1 MQMNSSIKSI
11 LISRHY
17 LVTDEPASVNY
28 AYLNAYLMSNF
39 GIIVDKPNL
48 LTKDM
53 VKQISEKF
61 HLTVP
66 KSFYEN
72 PQNTLLFTKDELLIG
87 QLVSYF
93 VGYGSDIGRIE
104 LFKKDFPEY
113 VVGDELKLRT
123 FYIVNEEEAAEILRD
138 ITNAYCAYTRP
149 FSLEELDE
157 FMILFNTGYYS
168 EGTEIKCKDNIFTLL
183 PIDISFARFLDKK
196 DVVKLSIKKFGD
208 KASFTDIPFYDKKQF
223 TKDLSEIALIIPY
236 VKHCPM
242 SKKQAKY
249 FNKIAK
255 LCGSDRCHES
265 NIESPDKFALHL
277 MNNGDVVGAA
287 KIYASSGSMLE
298 RRLKML
304 LSRATLAQA
313 VEIINMIKA
322 ENPVV
327 LYQLMSTLSSDD
339 GDKPRTF
346 TFFSDNKV
354 KTHRETEYETT
365 WRKSKLSE
373 TTSKFLAD
381 ILLEKIKAY
390 YKNLTSLGKVYVA
403 DNFYKLGMPTNTSA
417 SGKGID
423 VLPIGSRIPCTG
435 NAIRTFVHWK
445 DAFDI
450 DSSLIVV
457 DKDNNLSTMGWFN
470 YSYGSALHDGDILFS
485 GDITGRNGAEY
496 FDIKLDELAAKGYKY
511 VIQTFHG
518 YCSKLDSGEIYAGYQ
533 NKDNLKTKAWDP
545 KNIET
550 QFRVL
555 GDSRG
560 CIAFAID
567 IQNREMIILNQIVE
581 SDDRV
586 VRPAGFNTIEKYLQ
600 PDYLKVNIGMIAEC
614 RGELVDN
621 PSAADVVFDD
631 NFVPEIY
638 DENGELRTPAEVIR
652 SWELEKLVAL
662 VNS

>member
-17 LVTDEPASVNY
+17 LVAEEPASVNY

-39 GIIVDKPNL
+39 GIIIDKPNL

-72 PQNTLLFTKDELLIG
+72 PQDTLLFTKDELLIE

-93 VGYGSDIGRIE
+93 IGYGSDIGRIE

-123 FYIVNEEEAAEILRD
+123 FYIVTEEEAVEVLREIA
-138 ITNAYCAYTRP
+138 NAYCAYTRP

-157 FMILFNTGYYS
+157 FMILFNAGFYS
-168 EGTEIKCKDNIFTLL
+168 EGAEIKCKDNIFTLL

-208 KASFTDIPFYDKKQF
+208 HASFTNIPFYDKKQF
-223 TKDLSEIALIIPY
+223 TSDLNELALIIPY
-236 VKHCPM
+236 VKNCPM

-249 FNKIAK
+249 FNKIAS
-255 LCGSDRCHES
+255 LCNVHQPKMT
-265 NIESPDKFALHL
+265 NVQSPDRRALKL
-277 MNNGDVVGAA
+277 LNKGDVVAA
-287 KIYASSGSMLE
+287 ARIYAENGSMLE

-304 LSRATLAQA
+304 LSRATLTEA
-313 VEIINMIKA
+313 VEILGMIPA
-322 ENPVV
+322 ANPIV
-327 LYQLMSTLSSDD
+327 LYQLMSTLSADNNA
-339 GDKPRTF
+339 PRTF

-354 KTHRETEYETT
+354 KTHRETEYEAT
-365 WRKSKLSE
+365 WRKSKLS
-373 TTSKFLAD
+373 TNTCNFLSDA
-381 ILLEKIKAY
+381 LLDRIKTC
-390 YKNLTSLGKVYVA
+390 YKNLPSFGKIYVA

-423 VLPIGSRIPCTG
+423 VLSIGSRIPCTG
-435 NAIRTFVHWK
+435 NSIRTFVHWK

-450 DSSLIVV
+450 DSSLIIV
-457 DKDNNLSTMGWFN
+457 DKDNNLFTEGWF
-470 YSYGSALHDGDILFS
+470 SYGNRSFGSDILFS

-496 FDIKLDELAAKGYKY
+496 FDIKLDELATKGYKY
-511 VIQTFHG
+511 VVQTFHG

-550 QFRVL
+550 QFRVQ

-567 IQNREMIILNQIVE
+567 IQNREMIILNQIVA

-586 VRPAGFNTIEKYLQ
+586 VRPDGFKTIEKYLR

-621 PSAADVVFDD
+621 PSDADVVFDD
-631 NFVPEIY
+631 SFVPELY
-638 DENGELRTPAEVIR
+638 DEYGEVRTPAKVIR